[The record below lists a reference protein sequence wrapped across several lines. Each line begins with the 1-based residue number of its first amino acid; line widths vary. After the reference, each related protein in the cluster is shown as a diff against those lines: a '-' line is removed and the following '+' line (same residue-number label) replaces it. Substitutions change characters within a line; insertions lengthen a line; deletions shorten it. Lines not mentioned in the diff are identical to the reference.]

1 MYNPSSVRWANGGEI
16 SFDLPDEMW
25 FGYIMMMDGVYGV
38 CIGIG
43 ATITV
48 GATPGAGVVGLGA
61 AGAGEGAVGAT
72 CGGVGTMGDIGNSV
86 GTNNN
91 ATGGGGARATGG
103 GARVAEY
110 FWRRGISG
118 GSEGA

>member
-1 MYNPSSVRWANGGEI
+1 MRWANGGEI
-16 SFDLPDEMW
+16 AFDLPDEMW
-25 FGYIMMMDGVYGV
+25 VGYIMMDGVYGV

-86 GTNNN
+86 GTNS
-91 ATGGGGARATGG
+91 ATGGNGVRTVGG
-103 GARVAEY
+103 GACAAGGDARNAEY

-118 GSEGA
+118 GLASA